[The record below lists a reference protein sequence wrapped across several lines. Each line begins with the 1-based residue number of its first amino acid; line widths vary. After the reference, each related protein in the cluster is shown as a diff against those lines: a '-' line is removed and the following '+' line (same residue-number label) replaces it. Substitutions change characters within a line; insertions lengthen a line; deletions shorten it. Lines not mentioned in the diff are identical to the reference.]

1 MRVNPEALARASS
14 RRPWRV
20 VIAWV
25 GLVIVAGAFVG
36 AGLGDVLTNDIAF
49 TNNPESIKAQ
59 DVIDQQFGGSRDE
72 NTEYVIVDSSSAT
85 VDDPAFRSYVTDLQ
99 GVLAGAHD
107 LVSEPPTTYYEVAQQ
122 DPQQAAG
129 LVSSDKTA
137 TLMPVVLVDNEAATA
152 NSFRDLVNA
161 NADPAFTTQVAGQA
175 SLNADFT
182 KIAEEDARKG
192 EGIGAGVALIVLI
205 VVFAA
210 VLAALLPILMA
221 IFAIVVALGL
231 VTLIGQLVNFNVFVQ
246 NMISMIGLAVGI
258 DYSLF
263 IVSRVREE
271 RKKGFAKLD
280 AIGAAGA
287 TANRAVFFSGMTVVL
302 ALLGMFIIPTTIFR
316 ALAAG
321 AMLVTLAALAASM
334 TLLPALLSLLGDRI
348 NWPRLAKRARLDSP
362 ADPQGGVWDR
372 LARGV
377 MARPWAF
384 LITGVLVLG
393 FLGSFYLQLNK
404 GSSTDINQLPD
415 VPSKTAFLTLQREFA
430 GGRADPVQVVVTG
443 DVSSAG
449 AQSGISALQQG
460 IKDDDAFSDQV
471 QVTPAQ
477 DGSAVEVSAYL
488 QGETQGEAAFD
499 AVRDLRG
506 DIVPSAFGSVPDVQV
521 YVGGNSAIFLDFL
534 HQTDQYQWIVL
545 AFVLGLS
552 FILLTVVFR
561 SIVVPVKA
569 ILLNL
574 LSVAAAYGA
583 ITLVFQK
590 GVGIGIFNAIGF
602 NFHKSP
608 AVEAWLPLFLFS
620 VLFGLSMDYEVF
632 LLSRIREEYDKT
644 HDNTEAVAYGLR
656 TTAGIITGAAIIMV
670 VVFTGFASGR
680 LGPLQQMGFGLAVA
694 VFMDATIVRVLLVPA
709 SMRLLGDWNWYLPK
723 WLGWLPQLHVEGR
736 EPTMVSIPDRYEDEL
751 IPAGEGK
758 HEDSTL
764 D

>member
-1 MRVNPEALARASS
+1 MKVNPEALARASS
-14 RRPWRV
+14 RHPWRV
-20 VIAWV
+20 VVGWV
-25 GLVIVAGAFVG
+25 ALVIVAGAFVG
-36 AGLGDVLTNDIAF
+36 VGLGDVLTNDIAF
-49 TNNPESIKAQ
+49 TNKPESIKAQ
-59 DVIDQQFGGSRDE
+59 DVIDQQFGGDRDE
-72 NTEYVIVDSSSAT
+72 NTEYVIVDSSGTT
-85 VDDPAFRSYVTDLQ
+85 VDDAAFKSYVTELQ
-99 GVLAGAHD
+99 GVLAGADD
-107 LVSEPPTTYYEVAQQ
+107 LVSEPPVTYYDVAQQ
-122 DPQQAAG
+122 DPQTAAG
-129 LVSSDKTA
+129 LLSSDKTA
-137 TLMPVVLVDNEAATA
+137 MLIPVVLVDNEAATA
-152 NSFRDLVNA
+152 DDFRDLVNA

-192 EGIGAGVALIVLI
+192 EMIGAGVALIVLI
-205 VVFAA
+205 IVFAA
-210 VLAALLPILMA
+210 VLAALLPIFMA

-263 IVSRVREE
+263 IVSRFREE

-321 AMLVTLAALAASM
+321 AMLVTLAAIAASM

-384 LITGVLVLG
+384 LITGVVVLG
-393 FLGSFYLQLNK
+393 FLGSFYIQLNK
-404 GSSTDINQLPD
+404 GSSTDIDQLPD
-415 VPSKTAFLTLQREFA
+415 VPSKTAFLTLQREFS
-430 GGRADPVQVVVTG
+430 GGRADPVQIIVTG
-443 DVSSAG
+443 DVSSAD
-449 AQSGISALQQG
+449 AQSGIDALQQG
-460 IKDDDAFSDQV
+460 IKGDDAFSDQV
-471 QVTPAQ
+471 QVTRAQ

-488 QGETQGEAAFD
+488 QGETQGAAAFD
-499 AVRDLRG
+499 AVQDLRQN
-506 DIVPSAFGSVPDVQV
+506 IVPSAFGSVSGVQA

-534 HQTDQYQWIVL
+534 HQTDSYQWIVL

-590 GVGIGIFNAIGF
+590 GVGIGVFNAIGF
-602 NFHKSP
+602 NFHQSP

-723 WLGWLPQLHVEGR
+723 WLDWLPQLHVEGR
-736 EPTMVSIPDRYEDEL
+736 EPTMVTIPDRRDDDL
-751 IPAGEGK
+751 IPAADRG
-758 HEDSTL
+758 HEAPVD
-764 D
+764 

>member
-1 MRVNPEALARASS
+1 MRVNPEAVARASS